1 MEFSSPTNNIIP
13 KNTKFKKMSKTEA
26 ILIASKWNLQ
36 NEVIDLIDNQDYDPV
51 SALTEWDLI

>member
-1 MEFSSPTNNIIP
+1 
-13 KNTKFKKMSKTEA
+13 MSKTEA

-51 SALTEWDLI
+51 SALTEWDLM